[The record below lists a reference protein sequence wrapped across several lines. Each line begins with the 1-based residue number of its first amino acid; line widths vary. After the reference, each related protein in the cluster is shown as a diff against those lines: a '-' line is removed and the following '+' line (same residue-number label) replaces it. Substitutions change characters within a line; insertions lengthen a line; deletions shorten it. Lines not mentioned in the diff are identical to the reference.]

1 MTLKELKEF
10 QKKIGYTFRNEKLL
24 REALTHTSYINENRN
39 KNLRPNER
47 LEFLGDSILG
57 VVVSTYLFEKRK
69 DLPEGELSKIRASI
83 VCEDSLQLVAKRL
96 DAGFYIYMGKGEEMT
111 GGRTRHSIL
120 ADMVEALIA
129 AIYLDGG
136 MKAASKFI
144 FLFME
149 DVMKKATKG
158 DMDKDYK
165 TRLQEIVQQKPDRSI
180 EYRVI
185 GEKGPDHRKIFVV
198 ELLVDKKKVA
208 VGEGYSKKEAEK
220 QAAKKALQLML
231 S

>member
-96 DAGFYIYMGKGEEMT
+96 DAGSYIYMGKG
-111 GGRTRHSIL
+111 
-120 ADMVEALIA
+120 
-129 AIYLDGG
+129 
-136 MKAASKFI
+136 
-144 FLFME
+144 
-149 DVMKKATKG
+149 
-158 DMDKDYK
+158 
-165 TRLQEIVQQKPDRSI
+165 
-180 EYRVI
+180 
-185 GEKGPDHRKIFVV
+185 
-198 ELLVDKKKVA
+198 
-208 VGEGYSKKEAEK
+208 
-220 QAAKKALQLML
+220 
-231 S
+231 

>member
-1 MTLKELKEF
+1 
-10 QKKIGYTFRNEKLL
+10 
-24 REALTHTSYINENRN
+24 
-39 KNLRPNER
+39 
-47 LEFLGDSILG
+47 
-57 VVVSTYLFEKRK
+57 
-69 DLPEGELSKIRASI
+69 
-83 VCEDSLQLVAKRL
+83 
-96 DAGFYIYMGKGEEMT
+96 
-111 GGRTRHSIL
+111 
-120 ADMVEALIA
+120 
-129 AIYLDGG
+129 

-198 ELLVDKKKVA
+198 ELLVDKKQVA

>member
-96 DAGFYIYMGKGEEMT
+96 DAGSYIYMGKGEEMT

-136 MKAASKFI
+136 MKAA
-144 FLFME
+144 
-149 DVMKKATKG
+149 
-158 DMDKDYK
+158 
-165 TRLQEIVQQKPDRSI
+165 
-180 EYRVI
+180 
-185 GEKGPDHRKIFVV
+185 
-198 ELLVDKKKVA
+198 
-208 VGEGYSKKEAEK
+208 
-220 QAAKKALQLML
+220 
-231 S
+231 